1 MGVAIALFTALLAFS
16 KRPRQISDTLLALFL
31 LSLAVPNLLS
41 LTQVQALE
49 NLISRYVSFVPL
61 TLGPFMAL
69 YARSLTSTKY
79 QLNKTQLYHFL
90 PFFTCIII
98 AVSSS
103 QYMPFGLPLQPS
115 VQLNP
120 LEGAYMVCLLLSLV
134 GYSIWLEI
142 LMKQHRKRVLDYF
155 SQNPN
160 RITLLWLTWAVHFF
174 FIVFVAVHIMR
185 VLSFFDLIT
194 IRPDL
199 TAFLIPTS
207 VLFMCTLSYF
217 GIRQSQVF
225 IEPYDGSDEVEA
237 KEATQNSP
245 EVENKSR
252 RLKLQDDQLDGYLS
266 RLEDFITTEKP
277 YLNSE
282 LTLGDLATML
292 DMSKHHLSE
301 TINHKLQKN
310 FYNYINEHR
319 INEIKSL
326 LQDPQHASKTITT
339 LAYQVGFNSRSAFNI
354 FFKKTT
360 LMTPTQFRK
369 LHRENNP

>member
-369 LHRENNP
+369 LHREK